1 MLSVGNIPPGEE
13 IDVKTIWAMP
23 LMMAGEDGHLRI
35 PTTVGQ
41 IYGQSPLADGDDFS
55 WGDEVQVANVTV
67 RSSGVPVKV
76 DGRLVGADAVQVRMN
91 QPIDLVVGEWKPTPL
106 LSRAADGTGIELELC
121 PAPTSS
127 AALNLAILVDHSGS
141 MHASVPQGENGT
153 ATVHGAGVMTLRH
166 RGVSEVVP
174 AGDSI
179 ALIDLAALLKGA
191 ATGHVTTVHAVP
203 VTGEP
208 DAGDESTTSLRVA
221 AMSLESRW
229 S

>member
-13 IDVKTIWAMP
+13 IEVKTVWAMP

-55 WGDEVQVANVTV
+55 WGDEVQVANVNV

-76 DGRLVGADAVQVRMN
+76 DGRLVGIDAVQVRMN

-121 PAPTSS
+121 PAPASS

-153 ATVHGAGVMTLRH
+153 ATVHGLVLSALKALSGQLATDDFVDLWEFSGSARH
-166 RGVSEVVP
+166 IGHSSGNQP
-174 AGDSI
+174 PLSG
-179 ALIDLAALLKGA
+179 LLEQLS
-191 ATGHVTTVHAVP
+191 P
-203 VTGEP
+203 P
-208 DAGDESTTSLRVA
+208 
-221 AMSLESRW
+221 
-229 S
+229 